1 MAEESLIEG
10 VDPGGE
16 SGIQGVDEGV
26 GFLDVLALEAKPFLM
41 DPKPQETSCLL
52 EKQGAEWVTNGQKT
66 AGSPERQCDSQ
77 ALWIE
82 DMLIR
87 VNDDRRTIRTIFKD
101 LDSGHVFRLTKQCG
115 ESRTPC
121 RDAGFVATD
130 GIVG

>member
-1 MAEESLIEG
+1 MREVRAAFHG
-10 VDPGGE
+10 VDA
-16 SGIQGVDEGV
+16 GV

-41 DPKPQETSCLL
+41 DPKPQETPCLL
-52 EKQGAEWVTNGQKT
+52 EKQEAEWVTNGQKT

-77 ALWIE
+77 ALRIE

-87 VNDDRRTIRTIFKD
+87 VNDDRRTIFKD

-121 RDAGFVATD
+121 RAADFVATD